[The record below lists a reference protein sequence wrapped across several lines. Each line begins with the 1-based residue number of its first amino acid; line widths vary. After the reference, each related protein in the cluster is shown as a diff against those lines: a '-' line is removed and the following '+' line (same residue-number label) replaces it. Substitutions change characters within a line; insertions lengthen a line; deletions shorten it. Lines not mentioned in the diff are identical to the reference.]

1 MTTKA
6 TKRPRRWRRR
16 FLWLG
21 AAVLGARLLLALCLP
36 WLVDLGAR
44 QIGCSA
50 EYRSASLS
58 LLGLSLHLEDLT
70 VRDREQPQAAPL
82 LSIQEL
88 TADVSTWQL
97 LHGEYVLVDAA
108 LSGTRVQ
115 LRRTADGALVLPAA
129 LRPAATHPAPAAAA
143 PPAPEP
149 FALATFELPFLIA
162 SARVHDLQVECVD
175 ETTTPPRALA
185 ATLDLD
191 VSDLG
196 RRDRSG
202 HVTARVQSP
211 GRLEQLR
218 LVASTTATAAQASLQ
233 WQLAV
238 QGLQLAPLQLPADL
252 LGFAAGAAAAHG
264 ELGGTLSAARPASPA
279 DPFTLTAELHGAVR
293 LDAQELLHLRG
304 ELGPATVATDTAGMP
319 FQLELHGAELVDR
332 LRIEGGRLDLSPTR
346 ITGSAALDARGITLG
361 RLQPWLVAAGVT
373 IKEGGADATA
383 RVQFDYDPRTASLAG
398 SLENVTLRHGDE
410 RVALRQVALAGLT
423 GGAPGLSIDSVSVQG
438 PELDLARLA
447 DGTLAV
453 AGLRLRPPP
462 PTATE
467 PTEPAEPAAAAPAGP
482 SPGFLLRRLAWR
494 DASVR
499 FRDATVPGNPAQ
511 NALITV
517 DAEDLGF
524 GSHATAGHAIAT
536 LRLPS
541 SVESVRLEVDTRPRP
556 DGIFAD
562 VRVAATGLS
571 ARGLGPWLQA
581 AGCQPAWRAADLSL
595 AASVEVGFRPDLT
608 LAGRIANVRLQ
619 EGDQVLLGLRNLE
632 LSGFRLPAELDDPN
646 GMQLG
651 ALRIDEP
658 RLHVQRGTD
667 GALSFAGMRF
677 GPGSS
682 SPPAASSAAPQ
693 TTARRWQS
701 GKVALQG
708 ARVFLQTGPDPATTV
723 VLGADAELGA
733 YRADG
738 SPTTF
743 TTTLRLDQAIDA
755 LELRG
760 TFTGGAGRL
769 QCDAQVD
776 GRGLRGS
783 GLTPWLPQGV
793 VATLN
798 DGSLRARL
806 AAQVRRDGG
815 ATGVDMVLAELW
827 LRDGDA
833 ELAAIDRLELH
844 APTLAAALW
853 HVQSLQLQGVRAI
866 ATQTPEG
873 LHLPGLL
880 LQNRTPAADAPAANP
895 PPATEPAV
903 ADANA
908 PRAPLPALRLD
919 QCEIACQQ
927 FVFRD
932 RRGPELEP
940 FVLTGRVQLQQ
951 PWATTVPI
959 VDTPAVA
966 LLVTATAPPVCAQAR
981 AELQLQ
987 PFHTAPWLDLSLR
1000 AEGLDPTALGR
1011 VSPAL
1016 GERLGGTTDAATLTT
1031 HLHASLDLHR
1041 RDPTRFDFGRPFGG
1055 HLQIDE
1061 LALRDRNGGE
1071 LASIA
1076 AVEVVARA
1084 IDPQRGD
1091 VLLKSID
1098 IDAPVLHASRTADG
1112 LEVAGLLLRTPP
1124 TAIEPAAALPALAVA
1139 PAAGHRPEFAV
1150 DRLRIQGLRATVRDT
1165 TTTPPTELPIDELD
1179 LSVQQFSTELL
1190 HEPDP
1195 FAFQLA
1201 VRGGDLNLPRRV
1213 HRSSALAGLLGAATH
1228 AAIGG
1233 RDEHDFEPRPL
1244 FADLTATG
1252 QLQLYPLPK
1261 GTCRLDLTGFEMA
1274 AVRGLASQGGVVV
1287 NDGTFDASVIADLAA
1302 GAGTKV
1308 KAGLTF
1314 TWLSMTEPP
1323 NGPIS
1328 TYLKLPAP
1336 LESVLFLLRNDADEQ
1351 RLPLQL
1357 HLPVGG
1363 VNPARIAEAAIEAL
1377 TLVIADA
1384 VRTSPFRMASTVT
1397 SLLDFG
1403 QQGPTAVDQTAV
1415 LECTSGG
1422 AEPDLGALAPL
1433 LASASA
1439 DPELKFVLV
1448 HELGAGDLQH
1458 AAVLANPAPDVV
1470 RAAIA
1475 RLHAQRQTLADRR
1488 DQLAATAAA
1497 AYAAARPEA
1506 PQDFARL
1513 QVAAR
1518 ELGELEAT
1526 LDAALDQLDAT
1537 SPRHQQ
1543 RLARKA
1549 AQGLAWLRLDLVRAA
1564 VARGLPAD
1572 AADRIEVRAPRT
1584 LAAEGL
1590 PEGGRV
1596 VVTVRR
1602 RAPATDQ
1609 RR

>member
-1 MTTKA
+1 MTTPQQ
-6 TKRPRRWRRR
+6 KRPHRWRRR

-58 LLGLSLHLEDLT
+58 LLGLSLHVEDLT
-70 VRDREQPQAAPL
+70 VRDREQPLAAPL

-88 TADVSTWQL
+88 TADVSTWRL

-108 LSGTRVQ
+108 LSGARVQ

-129 LRPAATHPAPAAAA
+129 LRPGATPPAPAATTA
-143 PPAPEP
+143 PAPAP
-149 FALATFELPFLIA
+149 FTLSTFELPFLIA
-162 SARVHDLQVECVD
+162 SARVHDLHVDCLD
-175 ETTTPPRALA
+175 ETTSPPRALA
-185 ATLDLD
+185 AILDLD
-191 VSDLG
+191 ASDLG

-202 HVTARVQSP
+202 HLTARVHSP

-252 LGFAAGAAAAHG
+252 LQFTAGASAANG
-264 ELGGTLSAARPASPA
+264 ELGGSLTAARSGTSGE
-279 DPFTLTAELHGAVR
+279 PFTVTAELQGAVL
-293 LDAQELLHLRG
+293 LDAKELLHLRG
-304 ELGPATVATDTAGMP
+304 ELGPATVAADRAGVP

-332 LRIEGGRLDLSPTR
+332 LRVEGGRIDLSPAQ
-346 ITGSAALDARGITLG
+346 IAGSAALDVRGITLG
-361 RLQPWLVAAGVT
+361 RLQPWLLAAGVT
-373 IKEGGADATA
+373 MPAGGADATA
-383 RVQFDYDPRTASLAG
+383 RLQFDFDQRTAALAG

-410 RVALRQVALAGLT
+410 RIALRRVAVAGLAS
-423 GGAPGLSIDSVSVQG
+423 GAQGLSVDSVTVHG
-438 PELDLARLA
+438 PELDIARLA

-453 AGLRLRPPP
+453 AGLRLHLPAP
-462 PTATE
+462 AT
-467 PTEPAEPAAAAPAGP
+467 TGPAEAAPTAPAGP
-482 SPGFLLRRLAWR
+482 TPGFLLRRLTWR

-499 FRDATVPGNPAQ
+499 FRDATLPGHPAQ
-511 NALITV
+511 NLAQLAV
-517 DAEDLGF
+517 DAENLGL
-524 GSHATAGHAIAT
+524 GSLATAGHVLAT
-536 LRLPS
+536 LRLPT

-556 DGIFAD
+556 DGIAAD
-562 VRVAATGLS
+562 LRLAATDLS
-571 ARGLGPWLQA
+571 AQGLGPWLQA
-581 AGCQPAWRAADLSL
+581 AGCQPEWRAADLSL

-608 LAGRIANVRLQ
+608 LAGRVASVRLQ
-619 EGDQVLLGLRNLE
+619 EGEQVLLGLRNLE
-632 LSGFRLPAELDDPN
+632 LTGFRLPAELDDPN
-646 GMQLG
+646 GLQLG

-658 RLHVQRGTD
+658 RLHVQRGAD
-667 GALSFAGMRF
+667 GTLSFAGVRF
-677 GPGSS
+677 GPGST
-682 SPPAASSAAPQ
+682 SPPAASSAAPS
-693 TTARRWQS
+693 TTTRRWQA
-701 GKVALQG
+701 GKVVLQG

-743 TTTLRLDQAIDA
+743 TSTLHLDQAIDA

-760 TFTGGAGRL
+760 TFTAGAGRL

-783 GLTPWLPQGV
+783 GLTPWLPQGL
-793 VATLN
+793 VATLT

-815 ATGVDMVLAELW
+815 ATGVDLVLAELW

-853 HVQSLQLQGVRAI
+853 HVQSLQLQGLRAI
-866 ATQTPEG
+866 ATQTAEG

-880 LQNRTPAADAPAANP
+880 LQNRTPAADAPAVP
-895 PPATEPAV
+895 MPPAAEPA
-903 ADANA
+903 AANA

-932 RRGPELEP
+932 RRGPELAP
-940 FVLTGRVQLQQ
+940 FVLTGSVQLQQ
-951 PWATTVPI
+951 PWATTEPL
-959 VDTPAVA
+959 VDSPPLALVVTVA
-966 LLVTATAPPVCAQAR
+966 APPVCGQAR
-981 AELQLQ
+981 AEVQLQ

-1016 GERLGGTTDAATLTT
+1016 GERIGGTTDAATLTAR
-1031 HLHASLDLHR
+1031 LHASLDLHR

-1071 LASIA
+1071 LASVA
-1076 AVEVVARA
+1076 AIEVVARA

-1098 IDAPVLHASRTADG
+1098 IDSPVLHATRTAAG
-1112 LEVAGLLLRTPP
+1112 LELAGLLLRTPP
-1124 TAIEPAAALPALAVA
+1124 APNEPTVARRAPAAN

-1190 HEPDP
+1190 HEPRP
-1195 FAFQLA
+1195 FAFQMT
-1201 VRGGDLNLPRRV
+1201 VRGGDLSLPRRV
-1213 HRSSALAGLLGAATH
+1213 HRSSALAGLLGAATQ

-1233 RDEHDFEPRPL
+1233 RDEHDLEPRPL

-1261 GTCRLDLTGFEMA
+1261 GNCRLDLTGFEMA
-1274 AVRGLASQGGVVV
+1274 AVRGLASQGGVVI
-1287 NDGTFDASVIADLAA
+1287 NDGTFDASVTADLAA

-1336 LESVLFLLRNDADEQ
+1336 LESVLFLLRNDTDEQ

-1377 TLVIADA
+1377 TLVIADS
-1384 VRTSPFRMASTVT
+1384 VRTSPFRLAGTVT
-1397 SLLDFG
+1397 GLLDFG
-1403 QQGPTAVDQTAV
+1403 QQGAAAVDQAAV
-1415 LECTSGG
+1415 LACTSGG
-1422 AEPDLGALAPL
+1422 AQPDLAPLAPL

-1439 DPELKFVLV
+1439 DPDLKFVLV

-1458 AAVLANPAPDVV
+1458 AAVLGNPAPEVV
-1470 RAAIA
+1470 RAAIT
-1475 RLHAQRQTLADRR
+1475 RLRDQRLALADRR

-1497 AYAAARPEA
+1497 SYAAARPEA

-1518 ELGELEAT
+1518 ELGELEST
-1526 LDAALDQLDAT
+1526 LDAALEQLDAT
-1537 SPRHQQ
+1537 SPRQQQ
-1543 RLARKA
+1543 RQARKA
-1549 AQGLAWLRLDLVRAA
+1549 AQALAQLRLDLVRGA
-1564 VARGLPAD
+1564 VASGLPAD
-1572 AADRIEVRAPRT
+1572 AADRIEVRTPRT
-1584 LAAEGL
+1584 LAAAGL
-1590 PEGGRV
+1590 TEGGRV